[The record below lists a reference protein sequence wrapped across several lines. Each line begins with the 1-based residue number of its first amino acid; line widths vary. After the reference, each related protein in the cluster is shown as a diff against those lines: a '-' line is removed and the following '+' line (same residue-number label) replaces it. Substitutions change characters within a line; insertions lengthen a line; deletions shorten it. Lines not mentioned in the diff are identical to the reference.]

1 VGAAGGANTVSL
13 GLSSQTGPVEDC
25 RWFRLST
32 APVGGSKWG
41 GWWQLFTLVYAM
53 GKASRRKRQAAGDLI
68 KVRRSDLT
76 GKWAVDLDLPGQS
89 HRLDVF
95 VLREDAEVDA
105 KIARDVF
112 GPFSPKELLC
122 NDKYRDVFLQYANR
136 AMAEGPESDDEII
149 SRMQTMEDGTLLIDV
164 RRQSLDQ
171 ENARLREFGLLSDRI
186 WNRGRKA

>member
-1 VGAAGGANTVSL
+1 
-13 GLSSQTGPVEDC
+13 
-25 RWFRLST
+25 
-32 APVGGSKWG
+32 
-41 GWWQLFTLVYAM
+41 M
-53 GKASRRKRQAAGDLI
+53 GQASRKKRQTAGDLV

-95 VLREDAEVDA
+95 VLREHAEADA

-112 GPFSPKELLC
+112 SHFRPKELLC
-122 NDKYRDVFLQYANR
+122 SDKYREVFLQYANR

-186 WNRGRKA
+186 WSRGRKP

>member
-1 VGAAGGANTVSL
+1 
-13 GLSSQTGPVEDC
+13 
-25 RWFRLST
+25 
-32 APVGGSKWG
+32 
-41 GWWQLFTLVYAM
+41 M
-53 GKASRRKRQAAGDLI
+53 GKASRKKRQTAGDLI

-95 VLREDAEVDA
+95 MLRKDAEADA

-112 GPFSPKELLC
+112 GPFSPKELLS
-122 NDKYRDVFLQYANR
+122 NDMYRKVLLQYVNR

-149 SRMQTMEDGTLLIDV
+149 SRMETMEDGTLFIDV

-171 ENARLREFGLLSDRI
+171 ENARLRELGLLSDRI
-186 WNRGRKA
+186 WNRGRKP